1 VTAPAGRRTARLD
14 PDALA
19 ALEDQRDFLLRS
31 LTDLEREHDAGDLD
45 DADYEELRDD
55 YTARAA
61 EVLRAIERQE
71 AAFAEAK
78 RPRRVGRTVAIAAG
92 VVVFA
97 VVAGVMVA
105 KALGARKAGESASG
119 GISVEQTPSQ
129 QAQQCVPLIDPASPD
144 KALDCFRAVLDRD
157 DRNVV
162 AKTWLAWQL
171 SQTAQLIPGAQ
182 GQELAASAER
192 LLAQAVRDNPDYS
205 YARAFRAVV
214 AYRNG
219 HYADAK
225 RYLAEFRANNPAPD
239 ATSVI
244 AQMNLEANIDE
255 ALAASTLGGSTTTTT
270 APTAT
275 TTTTTPG
282 G

>member
-1 VTAPAGRRTARLD
+1 
-14 PDALA
+14 
-19 ALEDQRDFLLRS
+19 
-31 LTDLEREHDAGDLD
+31 LTDLEREHDAGDRD

-61 EVLRAIERQE
+61 AVLRAIERQE

-78 RPRRVGRTVAIAAG
+78 RPRRVGRTVAVAAG
-92 VVVFA
+92 VVLFA

-129 QAQQCVPLIDPASPD
+129 QAQQCAQLIDQTSPE
-144 KALDCFRAVLDRD
+144 KAIACFRKVLDRD

-171 SQTAQLIPGAQ
+171 SLTGQLIPGAQ
-182 GQELAASAER
+182 GQELMASAER

-225 RYLAEFRANNPAPD
+225 RYLAEFRANNPAPE
-239 ATSVI
+239 ATGVI
-244 AQMNLEANIDE
+244 EQMDLEANIDK
-255 ALAASTLGGSTTTTT
+255 ALAESTLSGSTTTTA
-270 APTAT
+270 APAGS
-275 TTTTTPG
+275 TTTTPG